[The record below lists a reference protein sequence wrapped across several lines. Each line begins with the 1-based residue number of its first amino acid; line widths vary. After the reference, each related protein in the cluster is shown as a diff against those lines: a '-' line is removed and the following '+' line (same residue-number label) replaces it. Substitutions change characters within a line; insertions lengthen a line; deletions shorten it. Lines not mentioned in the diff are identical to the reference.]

1 MRRIVSA
8 IAVLLV
14 FFSLQYGKVAEYL
27 YCEAQ
32 AKLVLQQATD
42 CGCEHYLIAMF
53 GEDGSDGF
61 AASPIKEKPAEFFT
75 AIVTITNE
83 LNHCIPSTDHIIQSS
98 GVLNQFPEPAFH
110 PPA

>member
-8 IAVLLV
+8 IAGLLV

-32 AKLVLQQATD
+32 AKVVLQQAAD
-42 CGCEHYLIAMF
+42 CGCDQYLIDMI
-53 GEDGSDGF
+53 GEDGSDGL
-61 AASPIKEKPAEFFT
+61 AATPVKEKPAEFFT
-75 AIVTITNE
+75 TIATITNE
-83 LNHCIPSTDHIIQSS
+83 LNLFIPSTNYIISPS
-98 GVLNQFPEPAFH
+98 GLMNQFPEPAFH

>member
-8 IAVLLV
+8 ITVLLV

-27 YCEAQ
+27 YCEVQ
-32 AKLVLQQATD
+32 AKVILQQATD
-42 CGCEHYLIAMF
+42 CGCDQYLIEMI

-61 AASPIKEKPAEFFT
+61 AATPIKEKPAEFFT
-75 AIVTITNE
+75 TIATITNE
-83 LNHCIPSTDHIIQSS
+83 LNFSIPYTNHIICAS
-98 GVLNQFPEPAFH
+98 GLLNQFPEPAFH